1 MSEKDKLR
9 GIIAE
14 IVREEIEEIVKEAN
28 GEIREIVRAELF
40 PGLRSTVRESIT
52 KELESAAFEYG
63 YNVEGEKEISAP
75 AEGIASQPQT
85 VMAKEEAGEEKAVAV
100 AASESGDA
108 ENEIEPPM
116 AREMEAGETQGQEQK
131 SGLYL
136 YGIAD
141 ANADAQ
147 TKLGEIG
154 IEGNEVFTIPYN
166 GLSAIVHNCPLEPYK
181 SDDEE
186 VVKGWVK
193 THQHVLDIA
202 EDKFGTVI
210 PFSFDMI
217 IKPEEGNNACAEEA
231 LEKWLGEEFD
241 GLMEKMDKIRGKK
254 EYGVQI
260 FYIPSVMSEKM
271 AAENEEV
278 RKIKEEMKSKS
289 PGTAYI
295 YKQKLETA
303 IKKEMESRMDSY
315 FKDFYGRIK
324 KHVEEIKVEKTK
336 KADEKDMQMIMNLS
350 CLVAEDKYK
359 ELGAELEQIDNTE
372 AFSVRFTG
380 PWPAYSFV

>member
-14 IVREEIEEIVKEAN
+14 IVREETEEIVKEAN
-28 GEIREIVRAELF
+28 GDIREIVRTELF
-40 PGLRSTVRESIT
+40 PGLRSAVRESIT
-52 KELESAAFEYG
+52 KELESATFEYR
-63 YNVEGEKEISAP
+63 YKVESEEREKVKEEISAP
-75 AEGIASQPQT
+75 AEGVNSPQT
-85 VMAKEEAGEEKAVAV
+85 VMAKEEAAVAG
-100 AASESGDA
+100 S
-108 ENEIEPPM
+108 EIESTM
-116 AREMEAGETQGQEQK
+116 SREMEAGKNQGQEQK

-154 IEGNEVFTIPYN
+154 IEGNEVYTIPYKR
-166 GLSAIVHNCPLEPYK
+166 LSAIVHNSPLEPYK

-186 VVKGWVK
+186 VVKDWVK
-193 THQHVLDIA
+193 THQHVLDVA
-202 EDKFGTVI
+202 EDNFGTVI

-217 IKPEEGNNACAEEA
+217 IKPEDGNNAGAEEA
-231 LEKWLGEEFD
+231 LKKWMTEEFD
-241 GLMEKMDKIRGKK
+241 GLREKMNKIRGKK

-260 FYIPSVMSEKM
+260 FYVPSVMSERI
-271 AAENEEV
+271 AEESEEV
-278 RKIKEEMKSKS
+278 RKIKEEMKSKP
-289 PGTAYI
+289 PGVAYI

-324 KHVEEIKVEKTK
+324 EHVGEIKVEKTK
-336 KADEKDMQMIMNLS
+336 KADEKDKQMIMNLS
-350 CLVAEDKYK
+350 CLVATDKYK
-359 ELGAELEQIDNTE
+359 ELGTELEQIDNTE

>member
-1 MSEKDKLR
+1 MEMDEKDKLQ

-14 IVREEIEEIVKEAN
+14 IVREEIEAIMKEAKE
-28 GEIREIVRAELF
+28 EIREIVRAELF
-40 PGLRSTVRESIT
+40 LGLRSTVRESIS
-52 KELESAAFEYG
+52 KELESVAFEYG
-63 YNVEGEKEISAP
+63 YKLEGEEEISAP
-75 AEGIASQPQT
+75 AEGVTSQPQMA
-85 VMAKEEAGEEKAVAV
+85 MAKEEAEEKEILASVAT
-100 AASESGDA
+100 SED
-108 ENEIEPPM
+108 EPTIT
-116 AREMEAGETQGQEQK
+116 MEAGGVQG

-141 ANADAQ
+141 ADAQ

-154 IEGNEVFTIPYN
+154 IEGSEVYTIPYK

-193 THQHVLDIA
+193 THQHVLDVA
-202 EDKFGTVI
+202 EEKFGTVI
-210 PFSFDMI
+210 PFSLDMI
-217 IKPEEGNNACAEEA
+217 IKPEDNANANEV
-231 LEKWLGEEFD
+231 LKRWMSEEFD
-241 GLMEKMDKIRGKK
+241 GMMKKLEKIRGKK

-260 FYIPSVMSEKM
+260 FYNPAVMSEKI
-271 AAENEEV
+271 ADESEEL
-278 RKIKEEMKSKS
+278 RKIKEETKSKP
-289 PGTAYI
+289 PGAAYI

-303 IKKEMESRMDSY
+303 IKHEMESRMDSY

-336 KADEKDMQMIMNLS
+336 PTDEKDKQMIMNLS
-350 CLVAEDKYK
+350 YLVTTDKYK
-359 ELGAELEQIDNTE
+359 ELGAELEQIDDTE

>member
-9 GIIAE
+9 GIITE
-14 IVREEIEEIVKEAN
+14 IVREEIEEIVKEVN
-28 GEIREIVRAELF
+28 EEIREIVRAELF

-85 VMAKEEAGEEKAVAV
+85 TTAMTKEEAAVAG
-100 AASESGDA
+100 S
-108 ENEIEPPM
+108 EIESTK
-116 AREMEAGETQGQEQK
+116 AMEAGAEQK
-131 SGLYL
+131 QGLGLYL

-193 THQHVLDIA
+193 THQHVLDIV
-202 EDKFGTVI
+202 EDKFGTII

-217 IKPEEGNNACAEEA
+217 IKPEDGNNAGAEEA
-231 LEKWLGEEFD
+231 LKKWMGEEFD

-271 AAENEEV
+271 TEENEEV

-350 CLVAEDKYK
+350 CLITTDKYK

>member
-9 GIIAE
+9 KIIVE
-14 IVREEIEEIVKEAN
+14 IVREETEEIVREAN
-28 GEIREIVRAELF
+28 GDIREIVRTELF
-40 PGLRSTVRESIT
+40 PRLRSAVRESIT
-52 KELESAAFEYG
+52 KELEK
-63 YNVEGEKEISAP
+63 V
-75 AEGIASQPQT
+75 ASPPQT
-85 VMAKEEAGEEKAVAV
+85 VLAKEEAAV
-100 AASESGDA
+100 AASE
-108 ENEIEPPM
+108 IEPIM
-116 AREMEAGETQGQEQK
+116 SREMEAGETQSQK
-131 SGLYL
+131 QGLGLYL

-154 IEGNEVFTIPYN
+154 IEGNEVFTIPYK

-186 VVKGWVK
+186 AVKGWVK
-193 THQHVLDIA
+193 THQHVLDVA
-202 EDKFGTVI
+202 EDNFGTVI

-217 IKPEEGNNACAEEA
+217 IKPEDNATAEEA
-231 LEKWLGEEFD
+231 LKKWMAEEFD
-241 GLMEKMDKIRGKK
+241 GLMEKMNKIRGKK
-254 EYGVQI
+254 EFGVQI
-260 FYIPSVMSEKM
+260 FYIPSRVSEKI
-271 AAENEEV
+271 AEENEEV
-278 RKIKEEMKSKS
+278 RKIKEEMESKS

-303 IKKEMESRMDSY
+303 IKREMESRMDFY

-336 KADEKDMQMIMNLS
+336 KADEKDMQMVMNLS
-350 CLVAEDKYK
+350 CLITTDKYK

-380 PWPAYSFV
+380 PWSAYSFV

>member
-1 MSEKDKLR
+1 MTEKDKLR

-14 IVREEIEEIVKEAN
+14 IVREETEAMMSEAN
-28 GEIREIVRAELF
+28 EAIREIVRTDFL
-40 PGLRSTVRESIT
+40 PKLRSAVRESIT
-52 KELESAAFEYG
+52 KEFESAAF
-63 YNVEGEKEISAP
+63 P
-75 AEGIASQPQT
+75 PQT
-85 VMAKEEAGEEKAVAV
+85 AMAKEEAAVA
-100 AASESGDA
+100 ES
-108 ENEIEPPM
+108 EIEPTM
-116 AREMEAGETQGQEQK
+116 AREMEAGGVQG

-136 YGIAD
+136 YGIAE
-141 ANADAQ
+141 ADAQ

-154 IEGNEVFTIPYN
+154 IEGSEVYTIPYEE
-166 GLSAIVHNCPLEPYK
+166 LSAIVHNCPLEPYK

-193 THQHVLDIA
+193 THQHVLDVA
-202 EDKFGTVI
+202 EEKFGTVI
-210 PFSFDMI
+210 PFSLDII
-217 IKPEEGNNACAEEA
+217 IKPEDNATAEEA
-231 LEKWLGEEFD
+231 MKKWMSDEFN
-241 GLMEKMDKIRGKK
+241 GLMEKMGKIRGKK

-260 FYIPSVMSEKM
+260 FYIPSVMSEKI
-271 AAENEEV
+271 ADESEEV
-278 RKIKEEMKSKS
+278 RKIKEETKSKP
-289 PGTAYI
+289 PGAAYM

-303 IKKEMESRMDSY
+303 IKHEMESRMDSY

-336 KADEKDMQMIMNLS
+336 PTDEEDKQMIMNLS
-350 CLVAEDKYK
+350 SLVTTDKYK

>member
-1 MSEKDKLR
+1 VTNFQKGVVEEMSEKDKLR
-9 GIIAE
+9 GIITE
-14 IVREEIEEIVKEAN
+14 IVREEIEEMVQEAN
-28 GEIREIVRAELF
+28 EEMKEIVRADLF
-40 PGLRSTVRESIT
+40 PRLRSTVRESIT

-63 YNVEGEKEISAP
+63 YNVES
-75 AEGIASQPQT
+75 
-85 VMAKEEAGEEKAVAV
+85 KEEAGEEKAVAV

-141 ANADAQ
+141 ANTDAQ

-154 IEGNEVFTIPYN
+154 IEGNEVFTIPYK

-181 SDDEE
+181 SEDEE

-193 THQHVLDIA
+193 THQHVLDVA

-210 PFSFDMI
+210 PFSLDMI
-217 IKPEEGNNACAEEA
+217 IKPEDGNNAGAEEA
-231 LEKWLGEEFD
+231 LKKWMGEELE
-241 GLMEKMDKIRGKK
+241 GLREKMDKIRGKK

-260 FYIPSVMSEKM
+260 FYVPSVMSERI
-271 AAENEEV
+271 AAENGEV
-278 RKIKEEMKSKS
+278 RKIKDEMKSKG

-303 IKKEMESRMDSY
+303 IKHEMESIMDSY

-324 KHVEEIKVEKTK
+324 NHVEEIKVEKTK

-350 CLVAEDKYK
+350 CLVAEDRYK
-359 ELGAELEQIDNTE
+359 ELGTELEKIDDMDS
-372 AFSVRFTG
+372 FSVRYTG

>member
-14 IVREEIEEIVKEAN
+14 IVRAEIEAMMREAKEEV
-28 GEIREIVRAELF
+28 GEVIRSEFFPQLRAVIREA
-40 PGLRSTVRESIT
+40 IT
-52 KELESAAFEYG
+52 KELESVARE
-63 YNVEGEKEISAP
+63 VEGEEEEKGREMAVPSEEVIP
-75 AEGIASQPQT
+75 QPQT
-85 VMAKEEAGEEKAVAV
+85 AVAEEAEEKEALASVAT
-100 AASESGDA
+100 SED
-108 ENEIEPPM
+108 EPTIT
-116 AREMEAGETQGQEQK
+116 MEAGGEQGL
-131 SGLYL
+131 GLYL
-136 YGIAD
+136 YGITDAD
-141 ANADAQ
+141 ANEQ

-154 IEGNEVFTIPYN
+154 IEGSEVYTIPYK

-193 THQHVLDIA
+193 THQHVLDVA
-202 EDKFGTVI
+202 EEKFGTVI
-210 PFSFDMI
+210 PFSLDMI
-217 IKPEEGNNACAEEA
+217 IKPEDNANANEV
-231 LEKWLGEEFD
+231 LKRWMSEEFD
-241 GLMEKMDKIRGKK
+241 GMMKKLEKIRGKK

-260 FYIPSVMSEKM
+260 FYNPAVMSEKI
-271 AAENEEV
+271 ADESEEL
-278 RKIKEEMKSKS
+278 RKIKEETKSKP
-289 PGTAYI
+289 PGAAYI

-303 IKKEMESRMDSY
+303 IKHEMESRMDSY

-336 KADEKDMQMIMNLS
+336 PTDEKDKQMIMNLS
-350 CLVAEDKYK
+350 CLVTTDKYK

-372 AFSVRFTG
+372 AFFVRFTG

>member
-9 GIIAE
+9 RIIAE

-28 GEIREIVRAELF
+28 EEIREIVKAELF
-40 PGLRSTVRESIT
+40 PGLRSAVRESIT
-52 KELESAAFEYG
+52 KELESAAFEYRYKVKSG
-63 YNVEGEKEISAP
+63 SEEREKEEISAP
-75 AEGIASQPQT
+75 AEGVASQPQT
-85 VMAKEEAGEEKAVAV
+85 TTAMTKEGAAV
-100 AASESGDA
+100 A

-116 AREMEAGETQGQEQK
+116 AGEMEIRGVREQK
-131 SGLYL
+131 LGLYL

-141 ANADAQ
+141 ANTDAQ

-154 IEGNEVFTIPYN
+154 IEGNEVFTIPYK

-202 EDKFGTVI
+202 EEKFGTVI

-217 IKPEEGNNACAEEA
+217 IKPEDENNAGAEEA
-231 LEKWLGEEFD
+231 LKKWMAEELE
-241 GLMEKMDKIRGKK
+241 GLMEKMNKIRGKK
-254 EYGVQI
+254 EFGVQI

-271 AAENEEV
+271 AAESEEV
-278 RKIKEEMKSKS
+278 RKIKEEMKSKG

-303 IKKEMESRMDSY
+303 IKREMESRMDSY

-350 CLVAEDKYK
+350 CLITTDKYK